1 MLTGAAVVSG
11 LGSSGAT
18 VAAAF
23 AVLAAGGGST
33 GVGLVAAA
41 RTVPLVVFLL
51 VGGALADRMPRQH
64 VMAAANLLSGLAQT
78 ASAALV
84 LTGTARVWQLAALA
98 ALAGT
103 GQAFFQPAADG
114 MLLTTVDRAHAARA
128 LSVFRMG
135 TNGATI
141 GGAALSG
148 ALVAGCGPGW
158 ALAVDAATFLVAGV
172 LRARL
177 PIPPGATGP
186 RRAASPGL
194 LHDLRTGW
202 REFTAR
208 RWLWAIVAQFSVIN
222 AVTGATESVYGP
234 IVSAHRLGG
243 AGPWGAALAADGL
256 GMVLGGVATL
266 RWRPRR
272 MLLAGVLS
280 VFPYALPAFA
290 LAVAVPPVALVG
302 VMLVAGASIEVFGVS
317 WMTTLHQE
325 IPTGLLSRVSSYDW
339 LGSVAMLP
347 IGTAVAGPVSAA
359 LGISGALW
367 ACGALIVLLTSAV
380 LLAPEVRRLTRAEHP
395 ATVGGAAGS
404 APQPTE
410 KAPPGGTGESTASA
424 S

>member
-1 MLTGAAVVSG
+1 LLTGAAVVSA

-18 VAAAF
+18 VATAF

-41 RTVPLVVFLL
+41 KTVPLVVFLL
-51 VGGALADRMPRQH
+51 VGGALADRLPRQY
-64 VMAAANLLSGLAQT
+64 VMAAANLLSCLAQA

-84 LTGTARVWQLAALA
+84 LTGTARVWQLAVLA

-114 MLLTTVDRAHAARA
+114 MLLTTVDVTHAARA

-135 TNGATI
+135 MNGATI

-158 ALAVDAATFLVAGV
+158 ALAVDAASFLVAGV

-177 PIPPGATGP
+177 PVPPGAP
-186 RRAASPGL
+186 ARRAASPGL

-208 RWLWAIVAQFSVIN
+208 RWLWAIVAQFSVVN

-234 IVSAHRLGG
+234 IVSARRLGG
-243 AGPWGAALAADGL
+243 AGPWGAALAAYGVGL
-256 GMVLGGVATL
+256 VLGGLATL

-272 MLLAGVLS
+272 MLLAGVLA
-280 VFPYALPAFA
+280 VFPYALPAVA
-290 LAVAVPPVALVG
+290 LAVVVPPVALAG
-302 VMLVAGASIEVFGVS
+302 VMLLAGASIEVFGVS

-325 IPTGLLSRVSSYDW
+325 IPADLLSRVSSYDW

-359 LGISGALW
+359 LGVSGALW
-367 ACGALIVLLTSAV
+367 ACGSLIVLLTSAV
-380 LLAPEVRRLTRAEHP
+380 LLAPEVRRLTRAERP
-395 ATVGGAAGS
+395 VGGAAG
-404 APQPTE
+404 AQPTE